1 MRIFLVTRPDGVSLL
16 RMVDAPDGDITKLVT
31 EELAKSPLL
40 RDLPFV
46 EIDETDVPQDK
57 TFRNAWVGRSGKV
70 EVDMAKA
77 RDIHLERLRL
87 RRNEKL
93 AELDLETMKGKD
105 VQGDKQVLRDLPKTL
120 DLTVCKTPE
129 ELKEAWPEELG

>member
-16 RMVDAPDGDITKLVT
+16 RMVDVPDGDISKLVAA
-31 EELAKSPLL
+31 ELAKSPLL

-46 EIDETDVPQDK
+46 EIGEADIPQDK
-57 TFRNAWVGRSGKV
+57 TFRDAWVGRSGKI

-77 RDIHLERLRL
+77 RDVHLDRLRL

-93 AELDLETMKGKD
+93 AELDLETMKGRE
-105 VQGDKQVLRDLPKTL
+105 VQGEKQFLRDLPQTF
-120 DLTVCKTPE
+120 DLTVYKTPE
-129 ELKEAWPEELG
+129 ELKEAWPEELE